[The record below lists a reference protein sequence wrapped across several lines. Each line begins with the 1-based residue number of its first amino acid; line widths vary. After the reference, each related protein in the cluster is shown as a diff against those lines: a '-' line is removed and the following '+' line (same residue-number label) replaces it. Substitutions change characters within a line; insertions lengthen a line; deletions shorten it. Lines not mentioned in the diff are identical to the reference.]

1 MNIAAP
7 SGTIQRAKAVLDV
20 LSAAPT
26 GATLSQVIAGTDF
39 TKTTAHRT
47 LQSLQSVQY
56 VYQDPE
62 TRRYFLGSALSA
74 LSRQAAQSHVAALSG
89 RSMRRLADATQDTI
103 FLSIPE
109 GAASICARVELGAFP
124 IRTLTLT
131 VGNYVPLGVGA
142 TGQAL
147 FAATPRSKR
156 QAALVAN
163 VAWMQDYNYDA
174 TLAEQLVQD
183 FEARGYAF
191 NPSIPVPGMSA
202 VAIPIQ
208 TESGRLIAAI
218 GIGAINERMTMER
231 IEGELITLLRAECA
245 GLARKFSTLDAEGLL

>member
-1 MNIAAP
+1 ML
-7 SGTIQRAKAVLDV
+7 SG
-20 LSAAPT
+20 APT

-47 LQSLQSVQY
+47 LQSLQSVKY
-56 VYQDPE
+56 VYQDPD

-74 LSRQAAQSHVAALSG
+74 LSRQAEQSHVAALSG

-109 GAASICARVELGAFP
+109 GAASICARVELGDFP

-131 VGNYVPLGVGA
+131 VGNYVPLGIGA

-147 FAATPRSKR
+147 FALTPSSKR
-156 QAALVAN
+156 KAALAAN

-174 TLAEQLVQD
+174 ALAEQLVQD

-208 TESGRLIAAI
+208 TDGGRLVAAI

-231 IEGELITLLRAECA
+231 IDGELIPLLREECT
-245 GLARKFSTLDAEGLL
+245 GLAQKFSTLDAEGLL